1 MKIDFSNSALLIID
15 VQNDFCPGGALAVE
29 DGDALIA
36 PVNVLSS
43 RFSESGAPVIATQ
56 DWHCEGHSS
65 FMAQGGPW
73 PPHCVQGG
81 EGARFHSG
89 LNTEPFTMILR
100 KGFRKNLD
108 SYSAFFENDR
118 KTPTGLSGF
127 LNGLNVKNIY
137 VTGLAT
143 EYCVFFSVIDGL
155 DSGFCVYVVEN
166 AIGALDRKIEGPKTL
181 REMQKRGALI
191 VKS

>member
-1 MKIDFSNSALLIID
+1 M
-15 VQNDFCPGGALAVE
+15 
-29 DGDALIA
+29 
-36 PVNVLSS
+36 
-43 RFSESGAPVIATQ
+43 
-56 DWHCEGHSS
+56 
-65 FMAQGGPW
+65 
-73 PPHCVQGG
+73 
-81 EGARFHSG
+81 
-89 LNTEPFTMILR
+89 
-100 KGFRKNLD
+100 
-108 SYSAFFENDR
+108 
-118 KTPTGLSGF
+118 
-127 LNGLNVKNIY
+127 NGLNVKNIY